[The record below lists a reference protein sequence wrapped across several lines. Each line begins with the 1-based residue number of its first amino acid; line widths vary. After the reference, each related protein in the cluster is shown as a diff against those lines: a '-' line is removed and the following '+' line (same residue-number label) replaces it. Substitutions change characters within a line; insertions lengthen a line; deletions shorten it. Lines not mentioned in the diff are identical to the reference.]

1 MFNIV
6 LQVQSY
12 DDCDVKWSLTEADD
26 DLFQKNSKDD

>member
-6 LQVQSY
+6 LQSY